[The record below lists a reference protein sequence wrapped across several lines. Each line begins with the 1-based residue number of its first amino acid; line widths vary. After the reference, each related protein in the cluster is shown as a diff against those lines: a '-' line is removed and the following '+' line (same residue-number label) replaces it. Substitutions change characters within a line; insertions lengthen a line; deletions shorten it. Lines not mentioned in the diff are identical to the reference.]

1 MFESKGDKIASSIKH
16 VSLIIGNE
24 TRGIS
29 SDMEKCCDDILQT
42 NKTFNI
48 SNVRICLNNG
58 IESLNCAIA
67 FAIIGFEIKKIF

>member
-1 MFESKGDKIASSIKH
+1 MFEAKSDTPIKH

-24 TRGIS
+24 TRGLS
-29 SDMEKCCDDILQT
+29 SEMQQCCDDILQT
-42 NKTFNI
+42 NKTLNI

-67 FAIIGFEIKKIF
+67 FAIIGFEIKKMF

>member
-1 MFESKGDKIASSIKH
+1 MFEAKSDTPIKH
-16 VSLIIGNE
+16 VSLVIGNE
-24 TRGIS
+24 TRGLS
-29 SDMEKCCDDILQT
+29 SEMQQCCDDILQT
-42 NKTFNI
+42 NKALNI